1 MTIQP
6 DESFLA
12 YAYSSATKS
21 HTWPGFYR
29 SFAKRALDL
38 ILVLLSLPVVL
49 PVVALLAL
57 VIFAADRRAPFYRS
71 DRLGR
76 GARPFLMLKLRS
88 MVPDADARLAAHLAA
103 DPAAAAEWEAHQKLK
118 ADPRVT
124 RFGRFLRATSLDELP
139 QLWNVLRGDMSLV
152 GPRPMMPDQKAL
164 YPGQAYWMLR
174 PGVTGPWQVSARNAT
189 TFAARADFD
198 ADYARTVSFVGD
210 LRLILRTVRV
220 VLRATGL

>member
-6 DESFLA
+6 DESFRA
-12 YAYSSATKS
+12 YTYNPAIKRQ
-21 HTWPGFYR
+21 TWPGLYR
-29 SFAKRALDL
+29 SFVKRALDL

-76 GARPFLMLKLRS
+76 GARPFRMLKLRS

-103 DPAAAAEWEAHQKLK
+103 DPAAAAEWDAHQKLA

-124 RFGRFLRATSLDELP
+124 RFGRILRATSLDELP
-139 QLWNVLRGDMSLV
+139 QLWNVLRGEMSLV

-164 YPGQAYWMLR
+164 YPGQAYWTLR
-174 PGVTGPWQVSARNAT
+174 PGVTGPWQVSARNAS

-198 ADYARTVSFVGD
+198 ADYARNVSLGGD